1 MAGPDSWNQDP
12 ERPRWR
18 RRRRKWYV
26 KLAANL
32 VEQISS
38 MGWKGWSAI
47 AGLAVG
53 ALLFD
58 MFDPLS
64 TQQSAVDRGEPIEC
78 LVPGQTGFETSCSVE
93 EASSPDG
100 KVLTVRSPDGE
111 FRRLLIVSDGRGL
124 IAADGAE
131 EIKVKPAGPGK
142 IDVSIGDIVWRL
154 PARVRG

>member
-1 MAGPDSWNQDP
+1 MAGLDPWHSEP

-26 KLAANL
+26 KLVANL
-32 VEQISS
+32 SEQIRS
-38 MGWKGWSAI
+38 MGWKSWSAVT
-47 AGLAVG
+47 GLGVG
-53 ALLFD
+53 AVLFV
-58 MFDPLS
+58 MFDPLAS
-64 TQQSAVDRGEPIEC
+64 SQNAVNRGEPIEC
-78 LVPGQTGFETSCSVE
+78 LVPGQSGFEEACSVE
-93 EASSPDG
+93 ESSSPDG

-131 EIKVKPAGPGK
+131 EIKVKPAGSGK
-142 IDVSIGDIVWRL
+142 IDVSTGDIVWRL

>member
-1 MAGPDSWNQDP
+1 MSSPIFDPEP

-32 VEQISS
+32 GAQIGS

-53 ALLFD
+53 VLLFD

-64 TQQSAVDRGEPIEC
+64 TAQSAVDRGEPIEC

-154 PARVRG
+154 PAKVRG